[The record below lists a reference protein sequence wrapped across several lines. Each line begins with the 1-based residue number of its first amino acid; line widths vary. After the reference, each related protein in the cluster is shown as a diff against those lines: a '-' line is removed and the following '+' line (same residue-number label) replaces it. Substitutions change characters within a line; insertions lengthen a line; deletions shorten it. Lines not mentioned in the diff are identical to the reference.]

1 MDAKSTNFFADAT
14 PLTVIGNFPSAAGC
28 FTGSA
33 PPAKSYFI
41 TTSSDLLIVDYQA
54 FFMIKN
60 VSLVTMC
67 LLLAWVLYN
76 LKMNVIEPCNA
87 TATSNFMALLCL

>member
-1 MDAKSTNFFADAT
+1 MSNQQTFFADAT
-14 PLTVIGNFPSAAGC
+14 PVTVIGNFPFAAGC

-33 PPAKSYFI
+33 PRAKSYFL
-41 TTSSDLLIVDYQA
+41 TTSSDLLIVAHQA
-54 FFMIKN
+54 LFMIKN
-60 VSLVTMC
+60 VLLVTMW

-76 LKMNVIEPCNA
+76 LKMNVIEPCDA